1 MDDLCRLLRTRWWA
15 ALGASLVLAGTSVLA
30 GCGSGDDATPAGAEI
45 SGSVGEWYVRVG
57 ETTSAPGPV
66 NFRITNSGGIRH
78 EFLVV
83 RTDVAPG
90 EITVGDDARFSET
103 NPVLTVVDE
112 IPEWGPGQTKTLSV
126 DLESG
131 SYQLVCNLPG
141 HYRLG
146 MWVGFTVSPR

>member
-1 MDDLCRLLRTRWWA
+1 MDDLGRLLRTRWWG
-15 ALGASLVLAGTSVLA
+15 ALGVSLVLVGSSVLA
-30 GCGSGDDATPAGAEI
+30 GCGSGDGTAPAAGEV
-45 SGSVGEWYVRVG
+45 SGSVGEWYVRT
-57 ETTSAPGPV
+57 EKSTASAGPV
-66 NFRITNSGGIRH
+66 TFRITNSGGIRH

-90 EITVGDDARFSET
+90 ELTVGDDARFSES

-126 DLESG
+126 DLGSG

-146 MWVGFTVSPR
+146 MWLGFTVS

>member
-1 MDDLCRLLRTRWWA
+1 MV
-15 ALGASLVLAGTSVLA
+15 LVGSSVLA
-30 GCGSGDDATPAGAEI
+30 GCGSGDDGTSAGTEI
-45 SGSVGEWYVRVG
+45 RGSVGEWYVRT
-57 ETTSAPGPV
+57 EESTASAGPV
-66 NFRITNSGGIRH
+66 MFRITNSGGIRH

-90 EITVGDDARFSET
+90 ELTVGDDARFSES

-126 DLESG
+126 DLGSG

-146 MWVGFTVSPR
+146 MWVGFDVE